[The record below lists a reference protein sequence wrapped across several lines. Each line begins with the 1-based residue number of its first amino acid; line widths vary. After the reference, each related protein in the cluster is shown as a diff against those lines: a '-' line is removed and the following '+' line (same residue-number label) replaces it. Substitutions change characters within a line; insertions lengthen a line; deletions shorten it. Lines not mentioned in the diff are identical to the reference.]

1 MTNEF
6 KGNQMRAVIYARYS
20 TEMQSEAS
28 IEDQVRLCQRL
39 IVQNGW
45 QTVQVYSDMGMSGAT
60 HLRPGYQKLQE
71 NARRNVFEVVV
82 SEGLDRISR
91 DQEHI
96 AAFFKQM
103 TFQSI
108 PIFTV
113 AEGKI
118 SELHI
123 GLKGTMSSLFL
134 KDLALKT
141 RRGMEGRVRK
151 GMSGGGITYGYD
163 VVRALRA
170 DGTMTTGERA
180 INAAEATVVIRIYE
194 EFAVGKSP
202 RAIAAMLNR
211 EGITGPRATWGSSTI
226 YGNWRRGTGI
236 INNELYVGKLTWNRQ
251 RFIKDPMTGKRQAR
265 MNAPEEWIIEDVPD
279 QRIVD
284 QDLWDRVKARQGVIR
299 HQISDSDGPR
309 PERARRA
316 RFLFSGLMTCGC
328 CGGGYTLVGRD
339 HFGCASSRNKGTC
352 ENRLTIKREELESR
366 VLTGLRD
373 QLLHP
378 DLIATFVAEYQKEY
392 NDLMRDAAKGR
403 RTKEKELA
411 AIIRQIDQIITA
423 ITEGMY
429 HASMKAKMTE
439 LENRKALLTHELAGQ
454 EEVPLRLHPGLSGVY
469 RQKVSDLTAALNA
482 EGTKAEAA
490 ELLRGML
497 SAIRLIPEDGS
508 LAIELVGELASI
520 MALGEARQDKTRLV
534 RAGSGRLTVVAG
546 VGFEPTTFRL

>member
-1 MTNEF
+1 
-6 KGNQMRAVIYARYS
+6 MRAAIYARYS

-39 IVQNGW
+39 IAQNGW
-45 QTVQVYSDMGMSGAT
+45 QSAQVYSDMGMSGAT
-60 HLRPGYQKLQE
+60 NLRPGYQRMLE
-71 NARRNVFEVVV
+71 DARRNVFDVVV

-113 AEGKI
+113 AEGRI

-134 KDLALKT
+134 KDLAQKT
-141 RRGMEGRVRK
+141 HRGLEGRVRK
-151 GMSGGGITYGYD
+151 GMSAGGITYGFD
-163 VVRALRA
+163 VLRALRV

-180 INAAEATVVIRIYE
+180 INAHEATVVVRIFE
-194 EFAVGKSP
+194 EFAAGKSP

-211 EGITGPRATWGSSTI
+211 EGVTGPRGSWGSSTI

-236 INNELYVGKLTWNRQ
+236 INNELYVGKLVWNRQ
-251 RFIKDPMTGKRQAR
+251 RFIKEPMTGKRQAR
-265 MNAPEEWIIEDVPD
+265 MNPPEVWIIEDVPD
-279 QRIVD
+279 LRIVD
-284 QDLWDRVKARQGVIR
+284 QCLWERVKARQGVIR

-339 HFGCASSRNKGTC
+339 HFGCASSRNKGIC
-352 ENRLTIKREELESR
+352 ENRLTIKREVFESR
-366 VLTGLRD
+366 VLTGLHD

-403 RTKEKELA
+403 RAKEKELA
-411 AIIRQIDQIITA
+411 TIIRQIDQIITA

-429 HASMKAKMTE
+429 HASMKAKMTD
-439 LENRKALLTHELAGQ
+439 LENRKAILTHEMACQ
-454 EEVPLRLHPGLSGVY
+454 VDEPLRLHPGLSSVY
-469 RQKVSDLTAALNA
+469 RQKVSDLTAALND
-482 EGTKAEAA
+482 EGTMTEAA

-497 SAIRLIPEDGS
+497 SAIRLIPEDGK
-508 LAIELVGELASI
+508 LAIELVGELAAI
-520 MALGEARQDKTRLV
+520 MAMGEARQGKTRLV
-534 RAGSGRLTVVAG
+534 GAGSGHLTMVAG
-546 VGFEPTTFRL
+546 TGFEPVTFRL